1 MDWELLQTFV
11 LQGNTQ
17 QFLKQVAESLQ
28 TGNKQF
34 GILQKGLRTHCF
46 QQVSTPYSQELCRSS
61 GGHSSVI
68 ELVPVQVPRDI
79 TRNFVCQA
87 LLRLITENVDS
98 RTPIAHLL
106 LEAVPPS
113 DTATG
118 TSQTATDLFSVC
130 CCAEHAR
137 LAVKVHAPFDLHCNG
152 RSSAYVNL
160 EC

>member
-11 LQGNTQ
+11 VQGNTQ

-34 GILQKGLRTHCF
+34 GILQKGLRTQCF
-46 QQVSTPYSQELCRSS
+46 QQVDTPQPRIVWQFWGPSS
-61 GGHSSVI
+61 DV
-68 ELVPVQVPRDI
+68 ELVSVQVPRDI

-87 LLRLITENVDS
+87 LLRLISENADS

-113 DTATG
+113 DSPTG
-118 TSQTATDLFSVC
+118 TSQTAIDLFSAC

-137 LAVKVHAPFDLHCNG
+137 LAVKVHALFDLHCGGG
-152 RSSAYVNL
+152 RCAHVNIS
-160 EC
+160 C